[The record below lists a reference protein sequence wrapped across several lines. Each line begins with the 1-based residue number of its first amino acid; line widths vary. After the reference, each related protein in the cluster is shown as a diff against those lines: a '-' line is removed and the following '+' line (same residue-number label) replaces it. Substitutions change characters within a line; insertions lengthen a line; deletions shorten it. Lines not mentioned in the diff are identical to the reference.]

1 MNASNT
7 ARNDRRDVFI
17 TGVSKKGV
25 PFDEKEKDKD
35 AWDIENINPLLDA
48 HYECA
53 RPGKPHVIADV
64 LMMLDEEKGGH
75 AQISVHGARKAKQTP
90 RKLGPTQL
98 RLIQEWFD
106 AKKHEGGEAFHFKPH
121 LYAWVSHWYKNKN
134 ITNYFILSLAQHS
147 KGHSFRA

>member
-1 MNASNT
+1 MRQHVNMYPRLFLLKIGITFLATMNDPWT
-7 ARNDRRDVFI
+7 IRNNRRDVFI

-90 RKLGPTQL
+90 RKLGPIQL
-98 RLIQEWFD
+98 LLIQEWFD
-106 AKKHEGGEAFHFKPH
+106 VKKHEGDEAF
-121 LYAWVSHWYKNKN
+121 
-134 ITNYFILSLAQHS
+134 QHS
-147 KGHSFRA
+147 KRSHGLS

>member
-1 MNASNT
+1 MWQHVNMYPRLFLLKIGITFLATMNDPWT
-7 ARNDRRDVFI
+7 IRNNRRDVFI

-25 PFDEKEKDKD
+25 PFEEKEKDTD

-48 HYECA
+48 HYDCA

-90 RKLGPTQL
+90 RKLGPIQFL
-98 RLIQEWFD
+98 LIQ
-106 AKKHEGGEAFHFKPH
+106 
-121 LYAWVSHWYKNKN
+121 
-134 ITNYFILSLAQHS
+134 
-147 KGHSFRA
+147 